1 MSAVLYDNAWVSQ
14 LRVRLIFYVSML
26 LGELCFLQ
34 NINCDITLKLSRR
47 VQGEPADLIIIE
59 TCIVTT

>member
-1 MSAVLYDNAWVSQ
+1 MSAVLYDSAWVSQ

-47 VQGEPADLIIIE
+47 VQGEPDLIIIE
-59 TCIVTT
+59 TYIVMT